1 MKDERKQIECLQL
14 LNQLLPNENAILLC
28 NLLDLLSKV
37 ASLHDSNKMTS
48 ENLSLIFTPHL
59 FIPKKVINF
68 VFPHDSSATVCSRR
82 VRLASINLSLIN
94 HPFIDYLIYR

>member
-28 NLLDLLSKV
+28 NLLNLLNKV
-37 ASLHDSNKMTS
+37 ASLHDRNKMTA

-59 FIPKKVINF
+59 FIPKKVTNF
-68 VFPHDSSATVCSRR
+68 HFVGHVFHM
-82 VRLASINLSLIN
+82 I
-94 HPFIDYLIYR
+94 H